1 MYSTAPKGGARLLDQ
16 ERGECGV
23 GRQTRA
29 LHVEDVEAADV
40 GCQPDG
46 DVDPRVRHTR
56 GELRRGRRQVQLYDL
71 GLAGRHLAAVVL
83 SRLGC
88 CAVGSRYPAATPIAT
103 ATATRNVCLDI
114 LRLLSRC
121 VDGAVRSRRPCEHR
135 PNSGE
140 RTGGDRVRDGRTRQT
155 PVCPDCEPDATF
167 TRPDKS
173 MPLRRAP
180 GVTGRHRRIASPSG
194 RHHDVAIGAV
204 ALRRG
209 AVHQGIGRTTVVA
222 S

>member
-1 MYSTAPKGGARLLDQ
+1 MNVALGGRPVPCTWKTSKPRTSVVSRTVTL
-16 ERGECGV
+16 
-23 GRQTRA
+23 TRA
-29 LHVEDVEAADV
+29 SGIHAASCAEDGVRFSSTTSGLPGGTLPLSCSPGWAAARW
-40 GCQPDG
+40 
-46 DVDPRVRHTR
+46 DP
-56 GELRRGRRQVQLYDL
+56 
-71 GLAGRHLAAVVL
+71 AI
-83 SRLGC
+83 
-88 CAVGSRYPAATPIAT
+88 PAATPIAT